1 MDEIVVIKS
10 SNALIQ
16 YKNKWTFESQF
27 SCKEI
32 QHILYKYMAASHG
45 KGLIDAMSSFC
56 EKIILKRDIVDLD
69 LWFSDSW
76 ENCEYLDMCKD
87 LQMRYS
93 VIGQASVDSK
103 SKGKTARK
111 IMASW

>member
-1 MDEIVVIKS
+1 MPWFNTKINGHLNHS
-10 SNALIQ
+10 SLAKKYN
-16 YKNKWTFESQF
+16 
-27 SCKEI
+27 
-32 QHILYKYMAASHG
+32 ILYKYMAASHG

-87 LQMRYS
+87 LQMSYS

-103 SKGKTARK
+103 RKGKTARK